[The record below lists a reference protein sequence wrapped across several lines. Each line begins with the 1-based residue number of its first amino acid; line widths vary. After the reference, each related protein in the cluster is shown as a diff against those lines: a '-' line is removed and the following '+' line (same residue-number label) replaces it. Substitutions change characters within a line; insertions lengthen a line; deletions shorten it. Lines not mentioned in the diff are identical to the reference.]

1 MSGVGTTSPSA
12 LIVTSLVDSD
22 IGIPQVK
29 KTRLLQLWESLRA
42 SYWFIPGAM
51 TLGAIVL
58 AGSAEALDRVVPR
71 EVIQTL
77 SLAYQGGPEGAR
89 AVLTTVAGSMITVAG
104 VTFSITMV
112 ALVLASSQFGP
123 RILRNFMR
131 DRGNQFVLGTFIATF
146 LYCLL
151 MLRTVQGIED
161 AQFVPSISVT
171 IAIILAL
178 GSVAV
183 LIYFIDHVADS
194 IQAPNVVARVGSD
207 LDRAVDRVFQDVE
220 EDSEEGESGQT
231 TQPVTASAS
240 GGALERVMDRAT
252 RVRPEKESDE
262 PPAKDAASPNG
273 ENEAGITVDE
283 IEKNGRPIMADRSGY
298 IQLIDEG
305 GLVNAAAQADVVL
318 SCLQRQGGFAVEG
331 TPLVRAAPAEN
342 VDEDLEKRVQSAFLY
357 GNARTDIQ
365 DVDFA
370 LKQLVE
376 IAVRA
381 LSPGINDPFTAI
393 NCVDRLTASLALA
406 GGRAPLQ
413 SRLRDD
419 EETTRVHLRRAV
431 FPQLLDTAFD
441 PIREHGRTITDVL
454 ARIVESVVT
463 LEMLIERTEGRI
475 ALLRHA
481 DQVVETAEKG
491 LTDRAG
497 LRRVEALHRLARQ
510 RLDDVVEEEDE
521 EEDKEDGNGA
531 VSGS

>member
-1 MSGVGTTSPSA
+1 
-12 LIVTSLVDSD
+12 
-22 IGIPQVK
+22 
-29 KTRLLQLWESLRA
+29 
-42 SYWFIPGAM
+42 M
-51 TLGAIVL
+51 TLGAILL
-58 AGSAEALDRVVPR
+58 AGSAEALDRFIPP
-71 EVIQTL
+71 EFIETL

-161 AQFVPSISVT
+161 SPFVPHLSVT
-171 IAIILAL
+171 IAVGLAL

-207 LDRAVDRVFQDVE
+207 LDRAVDRVFRDE
-220 EDSEEGESGQT
+220 EEGSEEAESGRA
-231 TQPVTASAS
+231 TQ
-240 GGALERVMDRAT
+240 RVT
-252 RVRPEKESDE
+252 RVRPGRESAEASPEDE
-262 PPAKDAASPNG
+262 PPPKEAASPKR
-273 ENEAGITVDE
+273 ENETGISADE
-283 IEKNGRPIMADRSGY
+283 IERNGRPIMADRSGY
-298 IQLIDEG
+298 IQFMDEG
-305 GLVNAAAQADVVL
+305 GLVKAAVQADVVL

-342 VDEDLEKRVQSAFLY
+342 VDEELAKKVQSAFLY

-393 NCVDRLTASLALA
+393 NCVDRLTASLARA
-406 GGRAPLQ
+406 GGRAPLK

-419 EETTRVHLRRAV
+419 EETTRVHLRRPV
-431 FPQLLDTAFD
+431 FAHLLDASFD
-441 PIREHGRTITDVL
+441 PIREHGRSTTDVL
-454 ARIVESVVT
+454 ARILESLVT
-463 LEMLIERTEGRI
+463 LEMVIERTESRV

-481 DQVVETAEKG
+481 DRVVETAEGG

-497 LRRVEALHRLARQ
+497 LRRVQALHRLARQ
-510 RLDDVVEEEDE
+510 RLDDVVEEDEKEAGNGEESGNGEEPESGNGGEDE
-521 EEDKEDGNGA
+521 PGNGGEQEA
-531 VSGS
+531 GEDEG